1 MSFKKFKNKILYIL
15 CFCVFRQINVI
26 KARSLTTYFSLFNF
40 NHNTIPHENN
50 DKTSNQH
57 DLSKNE
63 HGALHKWELGVI
75 IGVSIALCES
85 LVGCCGRKCAEYK
98 ARQSEISVPESE
110 NEGEMKKENLD
121 ENYLEMADLDEQI
134 AEFL

>member
-1 MSFKKFKNKILYIL
+1 MISTLKM
-15 CFCVFRQINVI
+15 
-26 KARSLTTYFSLFNF
+26 
-40 NHNTIPHENN
+40 NN
-50 DKTSNQH
+50 RPVN
-57 DLSKNE
+57 
-63 HGALHKWELGVI
+63 KWELGVI

-98 ARQSEISVPESE
+98 ARQSEMSVPESE